1 MSRLARR
8 VAPRIVDRALC
19 VAFVALAAI
28 DVASGATDGG
38 PPVLTGLALGGLVV
52 LPLLRRRAP
61 IAAILAWAGVVIAL
75 TALGAGPYDMTTAF
89 VGLLVYPYGAGA
101 YGEGR
106 RVLLAIPAVWGALSV
121 MALSA
126 EEFIAGDIL
135 FPSTFGMLFLLAG
148 RAVRNRSRLTA
159 ELHEAAVRAAEARE
173 AEAERAVADERRRIA
188 REMHDVV
195 AHSVSMMV
203 VQAGGARRILERD
216 PARAVAAA
224 ELIERT
230 GRDALAEMRALL
242 GVLHAEEHSEYAPQP
257 TLRELEALVER
268 ARSAG
273 VPVTL
278 ELSGLRRELPAGLDL
293 AAYRVVQEALTNV
306 VKHSGGAPTTVSVHY
321 RADAVE
327 VCIADR
333 GSGRPDLRLGSGGHG
348 LVGMRERVRM
358 YGGELHAGRRR
369 GGGFEVHVVF
379 PLEGEEA
386 AALTAGARA

>member
-1 MSRLARR
+1 MEPRL
-8 VAPRIVDRALC
+8 VDRVFS
-19 VAFVALAAI
+19 VAFLSLACVDVLSGAADGGSPVFAAI
-28 DVASGATDGG
+28 
-38 PPVLTGLALGGLVV
+38 GLAVLIGL
-52 LPLLRRRAP
+52 PFLRRRAP
-61 IAAILAWAGVVIAL
+61 VLAILIWSGTLMAL
-75 TALGAGPYDMTTAF
+75 TLTLDNAYDLTTAF
-89 VGLLVYPYGAGA
+89 VGLFVYPYAVGA
-101 YGEGR
+101 YSEGR
-106 RVLLAIPAVWGALSV
+106 RVLLAIPAIWGALSV
-121 MALSA
+121 LAIA
-126 EEFIAGDIL
+126 NEEFIAGDII
-135 FPSTFGMLFLLAG
+135 FPSIFGTLFLIAG
-148 RAVRNRSRLTA
+148 RVVRSRTRLTA
-159 ELHEAAVRAAEARE
+159 ELHEAAVRADEARE
-173 AEAERAVADERRRIA
+173 AESERAVADERRRIA

-242 GVLHAEEHSEYAPQP
+242 GVLHADEHSEYAPQP
-257 TLRELEALVER
+257 TLGDLEALVER

-273 VPVTL
+273 VPVAL
-278 ELSGLRRELPAGLDL
+278 ELSGERRELPAGLDL

-306 VKHSGGAPTTVSVHY
+306 VKHSSGAPTTVSVHY
-321 RADAVE
+321 GADAVQ
-327 VCIADR
+327 VSIADR
-333 GSGRPDLRLGSGGHG
+333 GSGRPDARLGSGGHG

-369 GGGFEVHVVF
+369 GGGFEVRARF